1 MAGPKKND
9 APRWEWRTFGADL
22 SAIEAKIGLAIQV
35 APRRSEEI
43 YLLNAA
49 TPHSAKIRDGALEVK
64 RLLQIDENG
73 LELWTPAFRAEFP
86 LPPQALTEAF
96 SALGLGHPAILPK
109 DYDMEAFLSEI
120 VSRCEALRAVAVK
133 KARRQF
139 VFFDCAA
146 EFVRLHI
153 DAIAQE
159 SFALE
164 DERPSSVAAA
174 LRALGLESFP
184 NVSFPK
190 GVARALAIAT

>member
-1 MAGPKKND
+1 MAGRKKND

-43 YLLNAA
+43 YLLSPA
-49 TPHSAKIRDGALEVK
+49 TPHSAKIRDSALEVK
-64 RLLQIDENG
+64 RLLQVGENG
-73 LELWTPAFRAEFP
+73 LELWTPAFKAEFP
-86 LPPQALTEAF
+86 LPAEALTEAF
-96 SALGLGHPAILPK
+96 AALGLAPPAVRPR
-109 DYDMEAFLSEI
+109 DYDLDAFLTE
-120 VSRCEALRAVAVK
+120 VVALCEALRAVAVK

-146 EFVRLHI
+146 EFVRLRI
-153 DAIAQE
+153 GALAQE

-164 DERPSSVAAA
+164 DEKPSRVVAA

-184 NVSFPK
+184 NIGFSK
-190 GVARALAIAT
+190 GVERALALSS